1 MLTPLMLLKSSFTPI
16 FLVQTPKSKAQKL
29 HHAFTKTFLTNS
41 TPPVRHNA
49 SLNFATPPPASSAYI
64 HLPFCRKRCHYCD
77 FPIVALG
84 SASTQTHHD
93 PRVSN
98 YIDWLCR
105 EITATKVDQPASTT
119 PLQTVYFGGGTPSLV
134 PPSMV
139 SSVLESLRVKFGLC
153 KDAEISME
161 MDPGTF
167 GAEKMREMIAL
178 GVNRVSLG
186 VQAFQEELLRACGR
200 AHGVQ
205 EVHEAISVVKSC
217 GVENWSIDLIASLPH
232 QSCEMW
238 EESLR
243 LTIQSQ
249 PSHVSVYD
257 LQIEQG
263 TKFGRL
269 YSPGEFPMPS
279 ETQSAEFYKMAS
291 RMLTDANYNHYEISS
306 YCKSGY
312 ECKHNFIYWKNE
324 PFYAFGLGSASF
336 VGGLRYSRPRKVND
350 YINFVQNLEKG
361 IVDSSGDGNINGK
374 DTAMDVVMLSLRT
387 AQGLDLKSF
396 QESFGSSVVLSL
408 LEAYKP
414 YVESGLVV
422 CLDEHRRTIIDDL
435 DYSFWDK
442 TNTEKRVA
450 YIRLSDPEGFLL
462 SNELIA
468 LAFGVIDSW
477 KVSPQYQEAKST

>member
-1 MLTPLMLLKSSFTPI
+1 MLTPPMLKSSFTPL
-16 FLVQTPKSKAQKL
+16 FWVLNPKPKSQKL
-29 HHAFTKTFLTNS
+29 PSHLFAKTFFTNT

-49 SLNFATPPPASSAYI
+49 SLNLPTLPPASSAYI

-98 YIDWLCR
+98 YIHWLCR

-134 PPSMV
+134 PPAMV
-139 SSVLESLRVKFGLC
+139 SSILEALRVKFGLC
-153 KDAEISME
+153 EDAEISME

-167 GAEKMREMIAL
+167 DAEKMRGMMAL

-205 EVHEAISVVKSC
+205 EVHEAIGVVKSC
-217 GVENWSIDLIASLPH
+217 GVDNWSVDLIASLH

-243 LTIQSQ
+243 LTIESQ

-269 YSPGEFPMPS
+269 
-279 ETQSAEFYKMAS
+279 
-291 RMLTDANYNHYEISS
+291 
-306 YCKSGY
+306 
-312 ECKHNFIYWKNE
+312 
-324 PFYAFGLGSASF
+324 
-336 VGGLRYSRPRKVND
+336 
-350 YINFVQNLEKG
+350 
-361 IVDSSGDGNINGK
+361 
-374 DTAMDVVMLSLRT
+374 
-387 AQGLDLKSF
+387 
-396 QESFGSSVVLSL
+396 
-408 LEAYKP
+408 
-414 YVESGLVV
+414 
-422 CLDEHRRTIIDDL
+422 
-435 DYSFWDK
+435 
-442 TNTEKRVA
+442 
-450 YIRLSDPEGFLL
+450 
-462 SNELIA
+462 
-468 LAFGVIDSW
+468 
-477 KVSPQYQEAKST
+477 